1 MSYATPARPIV
12 GDKRVQRA
20 LERQE
25 ERGKEPDVTR
35 ILARHLAADR
45 GLSAQVVNKFN
56 DGKYPTG
63 RYGWMPDEMAT
74 RYGGDGSLDDRYGRG
89 SAANIAGLKGVE
101 LGKGD
106 VYMGATA
113 IETPRVTRQTPN
125 AGESVIEPASTRY
138 DITVL
143 PRWMVKPQQQGST
156 ASAAAIETPASA
168 AAVPPDL
175 TKAREAYDRAG
186 EYKNQS
192 SGLNLAL
199 SGPSLYQNIHDAGA
213 GGVEAYEQRF
223 IPELMAN
230 ANLTAQEIRYGASNA
245 LDSLPDNLKLPT
257 YDKIFPKQATN
268 KQGLYRWLEQ
278 RLA

>member
-63 RYGWMPDEMAT
+63 RYGWMHGED
-74 RYGGDGSLDDRYGRG
+74 GGFDDRYGPG
-89 SAANIAGLKGVE
+89 SNANIAGLKGVE

-113 IETPRVTRQTPN
+113 IETPRVTRQTPY

-143 PRWMVKPQQQGST
+143 PRWMVKPQQRGSSASTAAAETST
-156 ASAAAIETPASA
+156 AST
-168 AAVPPDL
+168 AVPPDL

-213 GGVEAYEQRF
+213 GGVEAYERRF

-257 YDKIFPKQATN
+257 HDKIFPKQATN

>member
-56 DGKYPTG
+56 DDKYPTG
-63 RYGWMPDEMAT
+63 RYGWMH
-74 RYGGDGSLDDRYGRG
+74 GGDGSLDDRYGRG

-168 AAVPPDL
+168 AAVPDNR
-175 TKAREAYDRAG
+175 TCG
-186 EYKNQS
+186 
-192 SGLNLAL
+192 
-199 SGPSLYQNIHDAGA
+199 
-213 GGVEAYEQRF
+213 GGVGH
-223 IPELMAN
+223 I
-230 ANLTAQEIRYGASNA
+230 QE
-245 LDSLPDNLKLPT
+245 
-257 YDKIFPKQATN
+257 
-268 KQGLYRWLEQ
+268 
-278 RLA
+278 